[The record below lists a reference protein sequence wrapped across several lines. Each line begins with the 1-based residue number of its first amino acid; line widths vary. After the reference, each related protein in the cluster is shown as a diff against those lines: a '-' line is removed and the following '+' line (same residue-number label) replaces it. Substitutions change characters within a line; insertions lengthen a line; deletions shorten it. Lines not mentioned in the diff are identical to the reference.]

1 MPSAAALSQAHA
13 AYRWLAHGLARQ
25 QAGLP
30 GGALPAW
37 AHADAVQSLSLV
49 LPDRSGSGCGSGAH
63 HGSGAPCLHIALRDG
78 IAGGALPATLALPG
92 GADRLALRAVR
103 APRAIGQGA
112 PGICR
117 QGAPRIAGTA
127 TCLVQDRLAPAR
139 NYLLTC
145 GHVAAPDAQCAV
157 NQALDIDDQGHTRVG
172 RLVDWQPSIGVDVL
186 RTNLDAALVE
196 VAPGDA
202 IALRNI
208 ACFLPTGLGSAPT
221 ANMAVSLRRRGTP
234 LPGQLMVYWS
244 GFVDLPGLTPGYP
257 DYFLADAIGYRASQ
271 PTQAG
276 DSGAALWDSAD
287 RLMGMHIGALPDDT
301 QDQANAVYGPID
313 PVLAWYS
320 VQPWLRG
327 EGAGTVTATPHA
339 PAAAPVGGPVA
350 VPQLGPQGNP
360 AAHELAVL
368 AATLWGEARNQGDEG
383 MRAVACVIQ
392 NRKNA
397 GYRKKT
403 TFTAVC
409 LDPKQFSCWNAG
421 DPNLP
426 RMKQVASQPDAAYQ
440 TALAIAAELI
450 QRGLPDI
457 TDRSRHYYA
466 ATLRPPAYWARGKS
480 PRKVIGD
487 HLFFNDI
494 D

>member
-25 QAGLP
+25 RAGLP
-30 GGALPAW
+30 SDALPAW
-37 AHADAVQSLSLV
+37 AHPGAVQSLSLT
-49 LPDRSGSGCGSGAH
+49 LPDLANASADGRAH
-63 HGSGAPCLHIALRDG
+63 CLHIALRDG
-78 IAGGALPATLALPG
+78 IPGRALPATLALPG
-92 GADRLALRAVR
+92 GAERLALRAVR
-103 APRAIGQGA
+103 APRAVAQGA
-112 PGICR
+112 PGVCR
-117 QGAPRIAGTA
+117 QGPPRIAGTA

-202 IALRNI
+202 TALRNL
-208 ACFLPTGLGSAPT
+208 AGFLPSGLGVAPT
-221 ANMAVSLRRRGTP
+221 ANMAISLRRRGAP

-301 QDQANAVYGPID
+301 QDQANAVYGPIA

-327 EGAGTVTATPHA
+327 DGAGASAAAPHA

-350 VPQLGPQGNP
+350 VPHFGPTGAT
-360 AAHELAVL
+360 AADELAVL

-403 TFTAVC
+403 TFAAVC

-426 RMKQVASQPDAAYQ
+426 RMKQVANQPDAAYQ
-440 TALAIAAELI
+440 TALAIATELV
-450 QRGLPDI
+450 QRGLQDI

-466 ATLRPPAYWARGKS
+466 ASLRPPAYWARGKS